1 VPHLFVVMIHII
13 EYMND
18 YIKWCKFLRDN
29 TSLNCFTI
37 LDYAWY
43 NNKYWKPEGS
53 WPYGMKRKYK

>member
-1 VPHLFVVMIHII
+1 MIHII